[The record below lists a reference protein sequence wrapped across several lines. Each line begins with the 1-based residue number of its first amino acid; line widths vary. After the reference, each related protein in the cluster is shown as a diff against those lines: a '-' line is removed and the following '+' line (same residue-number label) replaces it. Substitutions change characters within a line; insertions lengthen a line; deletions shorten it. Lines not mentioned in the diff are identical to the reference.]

1 MGPRIVVFVAV
12 IVVIVVVVFVVYAFA
27 DVFVVI
33 VNDFLSGFVFGVGN
47 QEVSLTALFRCV
59 LASL

>member
-27 DVFVVI
+27 EVFVVI

-47 QEVSLTALFRCV
+47 HEVS
-59 LASL
+59 